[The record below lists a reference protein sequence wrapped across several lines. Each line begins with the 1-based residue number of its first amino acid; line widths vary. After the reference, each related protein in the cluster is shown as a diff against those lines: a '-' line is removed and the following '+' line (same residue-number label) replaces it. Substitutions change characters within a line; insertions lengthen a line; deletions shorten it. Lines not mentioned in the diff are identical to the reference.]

1 MHQLLC
7 GQPACF
13 HIHPHAPHHPAIVF
27 PTLPWGC
34 DPSHLYSKSSVSCG
48 RRHGHMRVHETLCH
62 LGLIFSPSI
71 TAAAE
76 AFMCCGGQRRNAG
89 QTALRAPTEGK
100 LQGAPSHRDP
110 GEKASRTLWCSWA
123 RPPGFDVF

>member
-1 MHQLLC
+1 
-7 GQPACF
+7 
-13 HIHPHAPHHPAIVF
+13 
-27 PTLPWGC
+27 
-34 DPSHLYSKSSVSCG
+34 
-48 RRHGHMRVHETLCH
+48 MRAHETLCH

-89 QTALRAPTEGK
+89 QKALRAPTEGK

-110 GEKASRTLWCSWA
+110 GEKASGRFGVYGRGLLGLTL
-123 RPPGFDVF
+123 F